1 MRIIWTFGRKLALG
15 FAFAA
20 LLLLWVGLSGYRNAE
35 RVVESDR
42 WVSHTHQVR
51 TKIAA
56 LSSALNDA
64 ETGARGFVITGD
76 ETFLEPYRAALP
88 ELAKITADLRTL
100 TRDNELQQRRLSALE
115 PLIDG
120 KRSTLERTVE
130 MRRSQGFERTQKFI
144 AAGEG
149 KELMVQIR
157 QLIGRMDQEEASL
170 LERRHSDAEL
180 SAGSTKSVILWGSL
194 LGITLVCSAGVLI
207 ARSLASQIGAAV
219 HHIQT
224 SSAELQSAANQQAAG
239 AREQASAMGEISTT
253 INELLATSR
262 QIAESARRVAEIADQ
277 TATLTRTG
285 DSTVEKG
292 RESIANIRR
301 QVEAIVHHM
310 LDLGKKSQQI
320 GSVLEIVSELAE
332 QTNILAINATIEAA
346 GAGEAGRRF
355 GVVADEIR
363 KLADRVGGSTKEIR
377 GLIDDVRSAVNT
389 TVMTTETGSKAVEAG
404 AEQFARVAAAFSQ
417 ISGQVSTTTEA
428 AKEIEL
434 STKQQA
440 SAVEQVN
447 VAITNVSQATKE
459 TEVSTGQTLRTAAE
473 LSHLSRELLR
483 VVQPQRESTSRP
495 SISTSAA
502 TRT

>member
-1 MRIIWTFGRKLALG
+1 MQINWTFGRKLATG
-15 FAFAA
+15 FAIAV
-20 LLLLWVGLSGYRNAE
+20 LTLILIGISGYRSIAHLIEN
-35 RVVESDR
+35 DR
-42 WVSHTHQVR
+42 WVSHTHEVR
-51 TKIAA
+51 TNLADLI
-56 LSSALNDA
+56 SSFKDA
-64 ETGARGFVITGD
+64 ETGTRGFVIAGD
-76 ETFLEPYRAALP
+76 DAFLEPYRTSLVEIAR
-88 ELAKITADLRTL
+88 LAGDLRRL
-100 TRDNELQQRRLSALE
+100 TVDNDAQQRRLNTLQ
-115 PLIDG
+115 PMIDG
-120 KRSTLERTVE
+120 KVLEMKKIIE
-130 MRRSQGFERTQKFI
+130 LRRSEGLGPAVKEV
-144 AAGEG
+144 AAGQG
-149 KELMVQIR
+149 KALMDQIR
-157 QLIGRMDQEEASL
+157 HLISQMDDDESAL
-170 LERRHSDAEL
+170 LKRRNAEAEL
-180 SAGSTKSVILWGSL
+180 SAESTKAVILWGSL
-194 LGITLVCSAGVLI
+194 LGIVLVAGAGTLIS
-207 ARSLASQIGAAV
+207 RSLASQIGAAV

-224 SSAELQSAANQQAAG
+224 SSAELQSAANQQATG
-239 AREQASAMGEISTT
+239 AKEQASAMSEISTT
-253 INELLATSR
+253 ISELLATSR

-277 TATLTRTG
+277 TATAARTG
-285 DSTVEKG
+285 DLTVEKG
-292 RESIANIRR
+292 RDSINGIRR
-301 QVEAIVHHM
+301 QVDVIVHHM

-404 AEQFARVAAAFSQ
+404 ADQFGRVASAFSQ

-440 SAVEQVN
+440 TAVEQVN

-459 TEVSTGQTLRTAAE
+459 TEVSTGQTLRTASE

-483 VVQPQRESTSRP
+483 LVQPQIESAVR
-495 SISTSAA
+495 ISTSN
-502 TRT
+502 